1 MKPNLPMTTVDQAG
15 LALAKPLA
23 EQADQLSP
31 DIAARLESARAQ
43 AVAAARATREASVV
57 QVDASGQAVLQG
69 GPGERRRFGG
79 AWLPA
84 LVVAVGLLALAQGQW
99 LQQMMGAGEVDTA
112 VLKDKLP
119 PNAYGDPGFN
129 EYLDEEPQPEGEVPA
144 DPEAEHKDKGA

>member
-1 MKPNLPMTTVDQAG
+1 MKPNQPMTTVDQAG
-15 LALAKPLA
+15 LALARPLA

-31 DIAARLESARAQ
+31 EISARLESARAQ
-43 AVAAARATREASVV
+43 AIAAARATREASAV
-57 QVDASGQAVLQG
+57 QVDATGQAVLQG
-69 GPGERRRFGG
+69 GPGNRRRFAGL
-79 AWLPA
+79 LPA

-99 LQQMMGAGEVDTA
+99 LQQMMGVGEVDTA

-129 EYLDEEPQPEGEVPA
+129 EYLEEEQQPEGEVPA